1 MICVT
6 ILELTTYKN
15 VSLSKRKEPLNS
27 LLVTFNV
34 RYVQHLRFFT
44 ACRPTLPR
52 GSLLQ
57 SKHEHTHRCQ
67 PSRNR
72 AGNPIVLLISRIP
85 AFLRERPAFLA
96 IFRSNKN
103 RNNFSCMETFCSK
116 KLCENVNDSVAYS
129 TIRLLRLSTSAAMGI
144 HLVRVPQDVDVVNVR

>member
-34 RYVQHLRFFT
+34 RHVQHLRFFT
-44 ACRPTLPR
+44 ACRPTLSR
-52 GSLLQ
+52 GCLLQ

-103 RNNFSCMETFCSK
+103 RNNCTVVWRHFFRKSYAKTSMIASPIQKYVYFG
-116 KLCENVNDSVAYS
+116 LAPLPQWAS
-129 TIRLLRLSTSAAMGI
+129 T
-144 HLVRVPQDVDVVNVR
+144 